1 MLVVPEVDDD
11 MNASSSSI
19 ENTQPTNQ
27 SEIIDESLT
36 SSPPP
41 STLTSTA
48 PAEKDESTPTESQ
61 PPTTRQHTSRL
72 SQFQR
77 NTIHLCDQIS
87 EHV

>member
-1 MLVVPEVDDD
+1 MLAVPEADDD
-11 MNASSSSI
+11 MNASSPSLQ
-19 ENTQPTNQ
+19 NTQPTSQ
-27 SEIIDESLT
+27 SEIIDQSLT

-41 STLTSTA
+41 STLPSAA
-48 PAEKDESTPTESQ
+48 PAEKDEA

-77 NTIHLCDQIS
+77 NTVHLCDQIS